1 MTSKEIERLVEEYT
15 TLRDK
20 TKSIKT
26 RMDEIAK
33 TIKDY
38 LSSNL
43 KPDSKGSYYAQND
56 NFVYGSQAK
65 KTVKLNETKA
75 TEFFKS
81 KGLLEKVVDVKTV
94 INEDKVSK
102 LLENAEITQ
111 EELESLVD
119 IKTTYS
125 IDIKAKVKEE
135 EEEIVEVKVA
145 STKPQRK
152 LPMRRR

>member
-1 MTSKEIERLVEEYT
+1 MKINEVERLVEEYS

-20 TKSIKT
+20 SKIIKD

-38 LSSNL
+38 LSANV
-43 KPDSKGSYYAQND
+43 KPDAKGSYYSQND

-65 KTVKLNETKA
+65 KSVKLNEKRA

-102 LLENAEITQ
+102 LLENKEITQ
-111 EELESLVD
+111 QDLESLVD
-119 IKTTYS
+119 IKTSYS

-152 LPMRRR
+152 LPTRRR